1 MYWNMWTRREVFSGA
16 AGAFISSRA
25 NAQSRRLLLR
35 IDATAEYP
43 PDQFMS
49 HGATRVV
56 QSPAGRYRE
65 AAPTPSARF
74 GYRFKIE
81 HAGRPHL
88 AVIRYPDDKRRYMC
102 VMDGTSYDLSTGVFT
117 GHAQPLTG
125 RMLEIHQVFWPRW
138 QDASI
143 TFLTWGKDEPAAIA
157 GFDIYELDELAE
169 APRPAGADPGAG
181 RELGIQYEDPCG
193 TAASEGA
200 MSRQE
205 WMDHLVA
212 MMCHTGQ
219 SLLVYP
225 VVWYHGPQY
234 PSNREPSDAF
244 DMVVAPDRRQYS
256 RWTSHPV
263 DWYARLLD
271 RFGREGLQ
279 FQASMTMLRLGSLM
293 RGMNADLD
301 SIRKGSP
308 TINNML
314 WNDQVQAGTQD
325 WTPIYNVHNYP
336 KALEYHARKASFKD
350 FPYAYG
356 EKTGQPY
363 HGGPIFNP
371 LHADV
376 QKAVIGT
383 VGEIAARYARY
394 PAFKGVSFNM
404 WHATIVWFASLH
416 AGYDDYT
423 MALFEKE
430 TGVKVRVK
438 PEQPDRFSRR
448 YQFLMH
454 TARPLWIAWR
464 CRKLHEFHRRIRDAV
479 VAARPDL
486 RVTFTMWNETTV
498 PALHGS
504 LSAAHQLHARLNTGS
519 LWREGGF
526 DPALYANEPNIEVDL
541 TLDPGRDRGWDTEGA
556 QAPVE
561 RSCMFRDHDFLDD
574 KTLGAMRYMQRP
586 GAFIFNCWVEAWGEH
601 KWFPCEPNDA
611 QAKQLAVMD
620 GAPAEGIFR
629 LNSIYPND
637 GFWWDSQLRITHA
650 FQGGAHFLEHYA
662 HAVAEFDACR
672 ITRGGLFLDK
682 AHCVEIRNFAL
693 AYRALPREKF
703 STVGSSTDPVAVRT
717 LIYGGRRYLYLVNR
731 EYYPVQVSVA
741 FDRPARLFDLGS
753 KASIDAGREWVVTLD
768 AYQLRSFTLAPDIAV
783 SGFRATPPDDVA
795 ASISADARK
804 ALADLDAASAR
815 GWFIPGAVQMRR
827 NIANALAEG
836 HLAYVRRA
844 VNSYAVRKARQ

>member
-1 MYWNMWTRREVFSGA
+1 M
-16 AGAFISSRA
+16 
-25 NAQSRRLLLR
+25 
-35 IDATAEYP
+35 
-43 PDQFMS
+43 
-49 HGATRVV
+49 
-56 QSPAGRYRE
+56 
-65 AAPTPSARF
+65 
-74 GYRFKIE
+74 
-81 HAGRPHL
+81 
-88 AVIRYPDDKRRYMC
+88 IRYPDDKRRYMC
-102 VMDGTSYDLSTGVFT
+102 VIDGTSYDLSTGVFT
-117 GHAQPLTG
+117 GHAQPLSG
-125 RMLEIHQVFWPRW
+125 RMLEIHQIFWPRW
-138 QDASI
+138 QGASI

-169 APRPAGADPGAG
+169 APPPAGAAPGAG

-205 WMDHLVA
+205 WMDHMVA
-212 MMCHTGQ
+212 IMRHTGQ

-234 PSNREPSDAF
+234 PSHREPSDSF
-244 DMVVAPDRRQYS
+244 DMVVAPDRRQYL

-293 RGMNADLD
+293 RKMNSDLD

-314 WNDQVQAGTQD
+314 WNGQVQAGTQD
-325 WTPIYNVHNYP
+325 WTPIYNVQNYP
-336 KALEYHARKASFKD
+336 KALEYHARKANFRD

-371 LHADV
+371 LHPDV
-376 QKAVIGT
+376 QEAVIGAA
-383 VGEIAARYARY
+383 GEIAARYARY

-430 TGVKVRVK
+430 TGVKARVK

-454 TARPLWIAWR
+454 TARPVWIARR
-464 CRKLHEFHRRIRDAV
+464 CRKLHEFHLRIRGA
-479 VAARPDL
+479 VAAARADL

-504 LSAAHQLHARLNTGS
+504 LSAAHQLHARLNTGA

-526 DPALYANEPNIEVDL
+526 DPALYANKPNIDVDL
-541 TLDPGRDRGWDTEGA
+541 ALDPGRDRGWDTEGA
-556 QAPVE
+556 QAPLE

-574 KTLGAMRYMQRP
+574 KMLGATRRMQRP

-601 KWFPCEPNDA
+601 KWFPCEPADA

-620 GAPAEGIFR
+620 
-629 LNSIYPND
+629 
-637 GFWWDSQLRITHA
+637 
-650 FQGGAHFLEHYA
+650 GAHFLEHYA

-682 AHCVEIRNFAL
+682 AHCAEMRNFAL

-703 STVGSSTDPVAVRT
+703 STVGSSTDPVAART
-717 LIYGGRRYLYLVNR
+717 LINGGRRYLYLVNR

-741 FDRPARLFDLGS
+741 FDRPPRLFDLGS
-753 KASIDAGREWVVTLD
+753 KTSIDAAREWVVTLD
-768 AYQLRSFTLAPDIAV
+768 AYQLRSFTLSPDIAV
-783 SGFRATPPDDVA
+783 SGFHATPPDDVA
-795 ASISADARK
+795 AAIGADARK
-804 ALADLDAASAR
+804 AMADLDAASAR
-815 GWFIPGAVQMRR
+815 GSFIPGAVEIRR
-827 NIANALAEG
+827 DIEKALAG
-836 HLAYVRRA
+836 GRLAYARRA